1 MLVRLFFT
9 LLIIFNA
16 YLFATIGDTTRADII
31 VQAELIPSR
40 IGKVI
45 EVVGVAIQERANHN
59 MEVGSL

>member
-1 MLVRLFFT
+1 MIIRITFT
-9 LLIIFNA
+9 FVILFNA